1 MSSTDETH
9 EVEHDLSLG
18 DALALAQQCLLDEQ
32 HDDAQRLLRAV
43 LAQWPGQPDAL
54 HYLGVLQHRR
64 GHSDA
69 ALSLI
74 RQALAQAPDT
84 ASMHNNLGNVL
95 VELSRYDEA
104 ATAYREALRC
114 DPDLAETHNNLGT
127 IARKQERW
135 AEAEA
140 ACRRA
145 VQLVPEFADAWYNL
159 SLALMGQQRIAE
171 GVQANSRAIA
181 LWPRH
186 LQARGAVARAL
197 AVLGETEQAIGL
209 YRQWLA
215 EEPDN
220 PVVQHHLAACL
231 AADNRSATPARASDA
246 YVETVFDGFAAS
258 FDAKLA
264 SLNYRAPELVAQA
277 LVALLPPPERQH
289 DIADV
294 GCGTG
299 LVGPWVRQWARYL
312 AGCDLSVGM
321 LRRAKQ
327 RGVYDALHKAE
338 LVHYLDTQPARF
350 DVILSADTLCY
361 FGDLAPPL
369 AAARQALR
377 PGGRL
382 VFTVEAT
389 QDGGPGFSL
398 QPHGRYA
405 HARTYAEQA
414 IASAGFAWQA
424 IEAVDLRMEAGQPVR
439 GWLVSACV

>member
-1 MSSTDETH
+1 MSSSEPKH
-9 EVEHDLSLG
+9 EVEHDLSLSE
-18 DALALAQQCLLDEQ
+18 ALALAQQWLLDEQ
-32 HDDAQRLLRAV
+32 HDDAEQLLRAV
-43 LAQWPGQPDAL
+43 LTQWPEQPDAL
-54 HYLGVLQHRR
+54 HYLGVLQHKR
-64 GHSDA
+64 GDSQA

-84 ASMHNNLGNVL
+84 ASMHNNRGNVL

-104 ATAYREALRC
+104 VSAYRDALRC
-114 DPDLAETHNNLGT
+114 DPNLAETHNNLGT

-145 VQLVPEFADAWYNL
+145 VELAPEFADAWYNL
-159 SLALMGQQRIAE
+159 SLALMGQHRIAE
-171 GVQANSRAIA
+171 GVKANSRAIA

-197 AVLGETEQAIGL
+197 AVLGETEQAIAL
-209 YRQWLA
+209 YREWLA

-231 AADNRSATPARASDA
+231 SASTQSATPARASDA

-264 SLNYRAPELVAQA
+264 SLNYRAPEFVAQA
-277 LVALLPPPERQH
+277 LEAQLPPPARLY

-299 LVGPWVRQWARYL
+299 LVGPLVREWARHL
-312 AGCDLSVGM
+312 VGCDLSVGM

-327 RGVYDALHKAE
+327 RSVYDALHKAE

-369 AAARQALR
+369 AAARKALR

-382 VFTVEAT
+382 VFTVEAM
-389 QDGGPGFSL
+389 QEGGPGFAL

-405 HARTYAEQA
+405 HARVYAEQA
-414 IASAGFAWQA
+414 IATAGFAWQA
-424 IEAVDLRMEAGQPVR
+424 IDAVDLRMEAGQPVR